1 MITKKL
7 LLLLLLWPFLLWSQT
22 NLVKW
27 YLPDFSSTKLEN
39 HISAPNITTS
49 NSVSISNIDQNNNN
63 PGSIF
68 YSFGGWNGNWI
79 SSVIDTSKF
88 VQFEVSPDSN
98 YKIEMSYFDFRIR
111 TEWGGGNQKI
121 QIRYSKTSN
130 FTSYSTLLSETT
142 INGNFTDYHLAFPSG
157 TYIYAAEKLYIRVYA
172 YNNHSPINFEHNN
185 SGTLGPIITG
195 KVSLV
200 TPVVATANDD
210 SVGTYKNTAFLT
222 NVLDNDDYKYTA
234 PITQINITSQP
245 ENGVAS
251 VNGVGNITYTPSNN
265 YVGYDEFY
273 YTITNSVGVSNTAK
287 VKVQVIDNT
296 GTGTEQVLVRWRSN
310 DNLPNPTNYV
320 TGVTGVKASSS
331 EMNVWAGN
339 DGAYDVYFLN
349 GLPSPQVN
357 NGSLKESNYMQF
369 AIKAGN
375 SNDYN
380 ALLKKFE
387 MEYRSQ
393 GGTGNLTI
401 KYSKDSSFSTGV
413 YVLNNN
419 TSYNNAWTSVSLNFD
434 PLVSFLYPGETM
446 YVRLY
451 AYNTNNRFMIKH
463 NFDQQI
469 GPAITGSVSQY
480 YPEPCQETV
489 TWTASGWNGVPNINK
504 KAIIQADY
512 NTSVNGEFE
521 ACSVELKAGK
531 LIVSSNNY
539 IKINKAIT
547 LSGTASIEV
556 ESDGNL
562 IQVNKNIVNTSL
574 ITVKRSANLKKNDY
588 NYWGAPV
595 SGQNLKAFSPNTLNT
610 RFYTYKEANDMFV
623 AVDPNANS
631 FVPGVGYAI
640 RAANNLSSN
649 TVSVPSEFNGVPNN
663 GDISVVVK
671 KSSTGNGYNLIGNP
685 YPSNI
690 YFAKFYDDNKEVI
703 NNIAYFWTNI
713 NPNPAM
719 QGSNYPSGGYINNYA
734 ILNGSGGVPA
744 TGPACNNASGSNK
757 KCSDTPNQ
765 YIKVGQGF
773 IVQSKVMGNNT
784 VTFKNTSRSTNLT
797 SKFFNRMSSKDSSV
811 DKVDRF
817 WLSLVTPLNVEN
829 KILIAYKPDA
839 TNGFEMDYDAPHIV
853 IGSDSFYTL
862 LGNEKLAIQGRK
874 YPLVK
879 EDVVPLGASF
889 YSAGTYTISLSE
901 REGIFEGSQPVY
913 LRDNLTGMVTNLSSS
928 SYSFNSNAGEYTD
941 RFEIVYVNGTLSS
954 TDVDKNKIQVY
965 QKENSV
971 IINSPI
977 DITKVNIIDAAGRLI
992 YQTDVKGKYTEINT
1006 IKFNSGVYY
1015 VVVDGV
1021 NNKTTQKILLK

>member
-39 HISAPNITTS
+39 HISASNISVSGQGVSITNQEWGVDNVFYSIDGNNSTTS
-49 NSVSISNIDQNNNN
+49 V
-63 PGSIF
+63 
-68 YSFGGWNGNWI
+68 
-79 SSVIDTSKF
+79 DTSKYI
-88 VQFEVSPDSN
+88 QFALSPDAG
-98 YKIEMSYFDFRIR
+98 YKIELNNFYFSSRAQS
-111 TEWGGGNQKI
+111 GSNQKYVV
-121 QIRYSKTSN
+121 RYSKAANFSSFVTSGEKTNATSYTSN
-130 FTSYSTLLSETT
+130 NIDLTGTTVTSGET
-142 INGNFTDYHLAFPSG
+142 
-157 TYIYAAEKLYIRVYA
+157 LYIRIYVYNT
-172 YNNHSPINFEHNN
+172 NNNFHILHNI
-185 SGTLGPIITG
+185 SGSVAPYITG

-273 YTITNSVGVSNTAK
+273 YILTNSVGVSNTAK

-296 GTGTEQVLVRWRSN
+296 GTGTEKVLVRWRSN

-331 EMNVWAGN
+331 EMNVWADN
-339 DGAYDVYFLN
+339 DGTYDVYFLD

-419 TSYNNAWTSVSLNFD
+419 TSYNNAWASVSLNFD

-463 NFDQQI
+463 KSNQEI

-489 TWTASGWNGVPNINK
+489 TWTASGWSGVPNINK
-504 KAIIQADY
+504 KAIIQANY
-512 NTSVNGEFE
+512 STSVNGEFE
-521 ACSVELKAGK
+521 ACSVEVKAGK

-539 IKINKAIT
+539 VKINKAIT
-547 LSGTASIEV
+547 LSGTASIQV

-562 IQVNKNIVNTSL
+562 IQVNKNIVNTSP
-574 ITVKRSANLKKNDY
+574 ITVKRNTSLKKNDY

-595 SGQNLKAFSPNTLNT
+595 SGQNLKSFSPSTLNN
-610 RFYTYKEANDMFV
+610 RFYTYNEANDMFV

-631 FVPGVGYAI
+631 FIPGVGYAI
-640 RAANNLSSN
+640 RAANNLTN
-649 TVSVPSEFNGVPNN
+649 TATTVVGEYTGIPNN
-663 GDISVVVK
+663 GDVTVQVK
-671 KSSTGNGYNLIGNP
+671 KTSNGFNMIANP
-685 YPSNI
+685 YPSNVDI
-690 YFAKFYDDNKEVI
+690 EQFFTDNTAILNK
-703 NNIAYFWTNI
+703 IAYFWTNL

-719 QGSNYPSGGYINNYA
+719 QGSNYPNGSAVNNYA
-734 ILNGSGGVPA
+734 IYNGSGGVPA
-744 TGPACNNASGSNK
+744 TGPASKTSA
-757 KCSDTPNQ
+757 TPTQ
-765 YIKVGQGF
+765 YLKVGQGF
-773 IVQSKVMGNNT
+773 IVQSKVAGTSN
-784 VTFKNTSRSTNLT
+784 VVFKNSMRSGSTN
-797 SKFFNRMSSKDSSV
+797 SVFFNRISST
-811 DKVDRF
+811 KVTDETTDRF
-817 WLSLVTPLNVEN
+817 WLQLTTPLDVAN
-829 KILIAYKPDA
+829 KILVAYKKEA
-839 TNGFEMDYDAPHIV
+839 TDDFEIDYDAPLMV
-853 IGSDSFYTL
+853 VGSDSFYSL

-874 YPLVK
+874 YPMVK
-879 EDVVPLGASF
+879 DDVIPLGTSF
-889 YSAGTYTISLSE
+889 HTDGSYTISLSE
-901 REGIFEGSQPVY
+901 REGIFENTQSVY
-913 LRDNLTGMVTNLSSS
+913 LRDNLTGVVTNLSE
-928 SYSFNSNAGEYTD
+928 NDYTFTAKQGVSD
-941 RFEIVYVNGTLSS
+941 SRFEIVYTNGTLT
-954 TDVDKNKIQVY
+954 TDSNAKKEAVVY
-965 QKENSV
+965 QSGGYFVVELPSIVKKVSV
-971 IINSPI
+971 YDATGKLVFQKNESVKTVQINVQNLSAGVYIINVETQNGTISK
-977 DITKVNIIDAAGRLI
+977 KV
-992 YQTDVKGKYTEINT
+992 
-1006 IKFNSGVYY
+1006 
-1015 VVVDGV
+1015 
-1021 NNKTTQKILLK
+1021 LKK

>member
-39 HISAPNITTS
+39 HISAPNISVSGQGVSITNQEWGVDNVFYSINGNNSTTS
-49 NSVSISNIDQNNNN
+49 V
-63 PGSIF
+63 
-68 YSFGGWNGNWI
+68 
-79 SSVIDTSKF
+79 DTSKYI
-88 VQFEVSPDSN
+88 QFALSPDAG
-98 YKIEMSYFDFRIR
+98 YKIELNNFYFSSRAQG
-111 TEWGGGNQKI
+111 ESSQKYVV
-121 QIRYSKTSN
+121 RYSKAASFSSFVTSGEKTNATSYTSN
-130 FTSYSTLLSETT
+130 NIDLTGTTVTSGET
-142 INGNFTDYHLAFPSG
+142 
-157 TYIYAAEKLYIRVYA
+157 LYIRIYVYNT
-172 YNNHSPINFEHNN
+172 NNNFHILHNI
-185 SGTLGPIITG
+185 SGSVAPYITG

-251 VNGVGNITYTPSNN
+251 VNGVENITYTPSNN

-296 GTGTEQVLVRWRSN
+296 GTGTEKVLVRWRSN

-387 MEYRSQ
+387 MEYRSE

-419 TSYNNAWTSVSLNFD
+419 TSYNDVWTSVSLNFD

-463 NFDQQI
+463 KSNQQI

-489 TWTASGWNGVPNINK
+489 TWTASGWSGLPNINK
-504 KAIIQADY
+504 KAIIQANY
-512 NTSVNGEFE
+512 STSLNGEFE

-539 IKINKAIT
+539 VKINKAIT

-562 IQVNKNIVNTSL
+562 IQVNKNIVNTSP

-610 RFYTYKEANDMFV
+610 RFYTYNEANDMFV

-663 GDISVVVK
+663 GDISVEVK

-690 YFAKFYDDNKEVI
+690 DFAKFYDDNKGVI

-719 QGSNYPSGGYINNYA
+719 QGANYPSGGYINNYA

-744 TGPACNNASGSNK
+744 TSPACNNASGSNK

-879 EDVVPLGASF
+879 EDVVTLGASF

>member
-39 HISAPNITTS
+39 HISAPNISVSGQGVSITNQEWGVDNVFYSINGNNSTTS
-49 NSVSISNIDQNNNN
+49 V
-63 PGSIF
+63 
-68 YSFGGWNGNWI
+68 
-79 SSVIDTSKF
+79 DTSKYI
-88 VQFEVSPDSN
+88 QFALSPDAG
-98 YKIEMSYFDFRIR
+98 YKIELNNFYFSSRAQG
-111 TEWGGGNQKI
+111 ESSQKYVV
-121 QIRYSKTSN
+121 RYSKAASFSSFVTSGEKTNATSYTSN
-130 FTSYSTLLSETT
+130 NIDLTGTTVTSGET
-142 INGNFTDYHLAFPSG
+142 
-157 TYIYAAEKLYIRVYA
+157 LYIRIYVYNT
-172 YNNHSPINFEHNN
+172 YNNFHILHNI
-185 SGTLGPIITG
+185 SGSVAPYITG

-222 NVLDNDDYKYTA
+222 NVLDNDNYKYTA

-273 YTITNSVGVSNTAK
+273 YTLTNSVGVSNTAK

-296 GTGTEQVLVRWRSN
+296 GTGTEKVLVRWRSN

-331 EMNVWAGN
+331 EMNVKAIQE
-339 DGAYDVYFLN
+339 GASYFYLLD

-369 AIKAGN
+369 AIKAGS

-451 AYNTNNRFMIKH
+451 AYNTNNKFMIKH
-463 NFDQQI
+463 KSNQEI

-489 TWTASGWNGVPNINK
+489 TWTASGWSGLPNINK
-504 KAIIQADY
+504 KAIIQANY
-512 NTSVNGEFE
+512 STSLNGEFE

-539 IKINKAIT
+539 VKINKAIT

-562 IQVNKNIVNTSL
+562 IQVNKNIVNTSP

-631 FVPGVGYAI
+631 FVPGVGYGI

-663 GDISVVVK
+663 GDISVEVK

-690 YFAKFYDDNKEVI
+690 DFAKFYDDNKGVI

-719 QGSNYPSGGYINNYA
+719 QGANYPSGGYINNYA

-744 TGPACNNASGSNK
+744 TSPACNNASGSNK

-1021 NNKTTQKILLK
+1021 NNKTTQKILVK

>member
-27 YLPDFSSTKLEN
+27 YLPDFFSTKLEN
-39 HISAPNITTS
+39 HISASNISVSGQGVSITNQEWGVDNVFYSIDGNNSTTS
-49 NSVSISNIDQNNNN
+49 V
-63 PGSIF
+63 
-68 YSFGGWNGNWI
+68 
-79 SSVIDTSKF
+79 DTSKYI
-88 VQFEVSPDSN
+88 QFALSPDAG
-98 YKIEMSYFDFRIR
+98 YKIELNNFYFSSRAQS
-111 TEWGGGNQKI
+111 GSNQKYVV
-121 QIRYSKTSN
+121 RYSKAANFSSFVTSGEKTNATSYTSN
-130 FTSYSTLLSETT
+130 NIDLTGTTVTSGET
-142 INGNFTDYHLAFPSG
+142 
-157 TYIYAAEKLYIRVYA
+157 LYIRIYVYNT
-172 YNNHSPINFEHNN
+172 NNNFHILHNI
-185 SGTLGPIITG
+185 SGSVAPYITG

-222 NVLDNDDYKYTA
+222 NVLDNDNYKYTA

-251 VNGVGNITYTPSNN
+251 VNGVENITYTPSNN

-287 VKVQVIDNT
+287 VKVQVIDNA
-296 GTGTEQVLVRWRSN
+296 GTGTEKVLVRWRSN

-387 MEYRSQ
+387 MEYRSE

-451 AYNTNNRFMIKH
+451 AYNTNNKFMIKH

-489 TWTASGWNGVPNINK
+489 TWTASGWSGLPNINK
-504 KAIIQADY
+504 KAIIQANY
-512 NTSVNGEFE
+512 STSVNGEFE

-539 IKINKAIT
+539 VKINKAIT

-562 IQVNKNIVNTSL
+562 IQVNKNIVNTSP

-610 RFYTYKEANDMFV
+610 RFYTYNETNDMFV

-663 GDISVVVK
+663 GDISVEVK

-690 YFAKFYDDNKEVI
+690 DFAKFYDDNKGVI

-719 QGSNYPSGGYINNYA
+719 QGANYPSGAYINNYA

-744 TGPACNNASGSNK
+744 TSPACNNASNK

-839 TNGFEMDYDAPHIV
+839 TNGFEMDYDAPHLI
-853 IGSDSFYTL
+853 IGADSFYSIL
-862 LGNEKLAIQGRK
+862 NQDKLAIQGRK
-874 YPLVK
+874 YPLLENDAVQ
-879 EDVVPLGASF
+879 LGASF
-889 YSAGTYTISLSE
+889 YAPGNYTISLQE
-901 REGIFEGSQPVY
+901 KEGIFSNGQAIY
-913 LRDNLTGMVTNLSSS
+913 LKDKTNNAIVNLQQE
-928 SYSFNSNAGEYTD
+928 SYSFTVSTAGEINT
-941 RFEIVYVNGTLSS
+941 RFEIIYKPDGILATQDASLEGLKVYK
-954 TDVDKNKIQVY
+954 VDGGYRVIANKDTII
-965 QKENSV
+965 SV
-971 IINSPI
+971 EIFDFTGKLIN
-977 DITKVNIIDAAGRLI
+977 KVNPNTSYYNIDSKLM
-992 YQTDVKGKYTEINT
+992 KN
-1006 IKFNSGVYY
+1006 GVYLLK
-1015 VVVDGV
+1015 VKS
-1021 NNKTTQKILLK
+1021 KTKELHQKIIL

>member
-1 MITKKL
+1 M
-7 LLLLLLWPFLLWSQT
+7 
-22 NLVKW
+22 
-27 YLPDFSSTKLEN
+27 
-39 HISAPNITTS
+39 
-49 NSVSISNIDQNNNN
+49 
-63 PGSIF
+63 
-68 YSFGGWNGNWI
+68 
-79 SSVIDTSKF
+79 
-88 VQFEVSPDSN
+88 
-98 YKIEMSYFDFRIR
+98 
-111 TEWGGGNQKI
+111 
-121 QIRYSKTSN
+121 
-130 FTSYSTLLSETT
+130 
-142 INGNFTDYHLAFPSG
+142 
-157 TYIYAAEKLYIRVYA
+157 
-172 YNNHSPINFEHNN
+172 
-185 SGTLGPIITG
+185 
-195 KVSLV
+195 
-200 TPVVATANDD
+200 PV
-210 SVGTYKNTAFLT
+210 F
-222 NVLDNDDYKYTA
+222 
-234 PITQINITSQP
+234 
-245 ENGVAS
+245 
-251 VNGVGNITYTPSNN
+251 
-265 YVGYDEFY
+265 
-273 YTITNSVGVSNTAK
+273 
-287 VKVQVIDNT
+287 
-296 GTGTEQVLVRWRSN
+296 
-310 DNLPNPTNYV
+310 
-320 TGVTGVKASSS
+320 
-331 EMNVWAGN
+331 
-339 DGAYDVYFLN
+339 
-349 GLPSPQVN
+349 
-357 NGSLKESNYMQF
+357 
-369 AIKAGN
+369 
-375 SNDYN
+375 
-380 ALLKKFE
+380 
-387 MEYRSQ
+387 
-393 GGTGNLTI
+393 I
-401 KYSKDSSFSTGV
+401 KY
-413 YVLNNN
+413 N
-419 TSYNNAWTSVSLNFD
+419 TSSDV
-434 PLVSFLYPGETM
+434 
-446 YVRLY
+446 
-451 AYNTNNRFMIKH
+451 
-463 NFDQQI
+463 

-489 TWTASGWNGVPNINK
+489 TWTASGWSGLPNINK
-504 KAIIQADY
+504 KAIIQANY
-512 NTSVNGEFE
+512 STSVNGEFE
-521 ACSVELKAGK
+521 ACSVEVKAGK

-539 IKINKAIT
+539 VKINKAIT

-562 IQVNKNIVNTSL
+562 IQVNKNIVNTSP

-595 SGQNLKAFSPNTLNT
+595 SGQNLKSFSPNTLNN
-610 RFYTYKEANDMFV
+610 RFYTYNETNDMFV

-631 FVPGVGYAI
+631 FIPGVGYAI

-649 TVSVPSEFNGVPNN
+649 TVSVPSEFKGVPNN
-663 GDISVVVK
+663 GDISVEVK

-690 YFAKFYDDNKEVI
+690 DFAKFYDDNKGVI

-719 QGSNYPSGGYINNYA
+719 QGANYPSGGYINNYA

-744 TGPACNNASGSNK
+744 TSPACNNASGSNK

-879 EDVVPLGASF
+879 EDVVTLGASF
-889 YSAGTYTISLSE
+889 YSTGTYTISLSE

-1015 VVVDGV
+1015 VVVDGG
-1021 NNKTTQKILLK
+1021 NNKTTQKILVK

>member
-39 HISAPNITTS
+39 HISAPNISVSGQGVSITNQEWGVDNVFYSINGNNSTTS
-49 NSVSISNIDQNNNN
+49 V
-63 PGSIF
+63 
-68 YSFGGWNGNWI
+68 
-79 SSVIDTSKF
+79 DTSKYI
-88 VQFEVSPDSN
+88 QFALSPDAG
-98 YKIEMSYFDFRIR
+98 YKIELNNFYFSSRAQS
-111 TEWGGGNQKI
+111 GSNQKYVV
-121 QIRYSKTSN
+121 RYSKAANFSSFVTSGEKTNATSYTSN
-130 FTSYSTLLSETT
+130 NIDLTGTTVTSGET
-142 INGNFTDYHLAFPSG
+142 
-157 TYIYAAEKLYIRVYA
+157 LYIRIYVYNT
-172 YNNHSPINFEHNN
+172 NNNFHILHNI
-185 SGTLGPIITG
+185 SGSVAPYITG

-273 YTITNSVGVSNTAK
+273 YTLTNSVGVSNTAK

-296 GTGTEQVLVRWRSN
+296 GTGTEKVLVRWRSN

-320 TGVTGVKASSS
+320 TGVTGVRASSS

-339 DGAYDVYFLN
+339 DGAYDVYFLD

-489 TWTASGWNGVPNINK
+489 TWTASGWSGVPNINK
-504 KAIIQADY
+504 KAIIQANY
-512 NTSVNGEFE
+512 STSLNGEFE

-539 IKINKAIT
+539 VKINKAIT

-562 IQVNKNIVNTSL
+562 IQVNKNIVNTSP
-574 ITVKRSANLKKNDY
+574 ISVKRNANLKKNDY

-649 TVSVPSEFNGVPNN
+649 TVSVPSEFKGVPNN
-663 GDISVVVK
+663 GDISVEVK

-690 YFAKFYDDNKEVI
+690 DFAKFYDDNKEVI

-719 QGSNYPSGGYINNYA
+719 QGANYPSGGYINNYA

-744 TGPACNNASGSNK
+744 TSPACNNASGSNK

-773 IVQSKVMGNNT
+773 IVQSKVMGNST